1 MSVSKTDH
9 TASIADVR
17 RYLRQFDTLAGGAIS
32 NEQHLAA
39 MQAHMGS
46 LRASLADGLDLPLE
60 RFRLARIAAHAIALM
75 TDGDE

>member
-39 MQAHMGS
+39 MQSHMGS